1 MIDKEKIME
10 GVKLI
15 LEGIGEDPTREGL
28 QETPERIAR
37 MYEELFSGIGKSPA
51 KHLEKRFQVENDQ
64 MVMEKD
70 IPFYSICEHHFLP
83 FFGRVHIAY
92 VPKGQVLGLSK
103 LPRTV
108 EIFAKRPQLQERM
121 TEEIAAAIMEQVQPQ
136 GVMVMIEADEHMC
149 MTMRGIKKP
158 GTKTVTMSVKGCFA
172 ADMSWQERFFRML
185 R

>member
-51 KHLEKRFQVENDQ
+51 EHLEKRFQVENDQ